1 MSMRDKIE
9 HAIQNQPCTVKE
21 LKQKF
26 GGERGADRKVMEA
39 LDELVREAVV
49 CQRQGV
55 FFTVRSGRADKA
67 LLCKVVKLGKN
78 FAFVML
84 EDGTSD
90 IFIPGRFTK
99 GAMPGDE
106 VLVEKFEHPRME
118 GSDEGTILAVL
129 TEKNDLVGTV
139 RRVEGRL
146 RFVPDDCPAITMPL
160 ARDCEGGAKDGD
172 KVAVEILNRG
182 NRQED
187 HRVGVAMRFGSSD
200 EAKRCAKAL
209 LYAKDIRTRFPDKVR
224 EEAKKFE
231 GAEISE
237 KDCEG
242 RMDLRTLPIF
252 TIDSAETK
260 DIDDAV
266 SLTRTSDGGFEL
278 GVHIADVS
286 NYVKPG
292 TELDNE
298 AFSRATSVYYAD
310 QVVPMLPKALSN
322 GICSLNENELRLAFS
337 CLMRL
342 DKDGNLTDY
351 RFVKSIIR
359 SRVKGVY
366 AEINAL
372 LAGTADA
379 EIKAKYADVIDQLP
393 AMKEL
398 YGHRARLRKER
409 GCMDIES
416 GEVKLIL
423 DENGRCIDVKKRTSG
438 ESESMIEEFML
449 LANQCAAHFARVKQ
463 IPFVYRVHE
472 EPNAEKLERLHSL
485 LQACGINDHFAKEV
499 PTPKELSAI
508 LEGVRGTPYEQ
519 IINTGMLRCMS
530 KALYEE
536 KPKGH
541 YGLVLKDYAHF
552 TSPIRRYPD
561 LAIHRIMTDLLKG
574 TEKETMIL
582 RYTDFAERAS
592 KQSSEREVVA
602 MQIERKAEDCY
613 KAEYARRHLGECYE
627 GTISGVTQRGL
638 FIELDNGVEG
648 FVPAS
653 SLTPSGTSLTEG
665 VRLTDP
671 ASGKSW
677 SLGDKMMITI
687 VRADVN
693 LGKIDFEVAPAAKN

>member
-1 MSMRDKIE
+1 MKRENVLVSEDALARQREFEAKIKEMFTAREAHPVACVDTFGCQQNVADGQKLMGMLADCGFTFTEDPKEADLVILNTCAVRE
-9 HAIQNQPCTVKE
+9 HAEQRVFGNLGILTHTKKENPEQVICLCGCMAQEERVANRVKASY
-21 LKQKF
+21 
-26 GGERGADRKVMEA
+26 RHV
-39 LDELVREAVV
+39 
-49 CQRQGV
+49 
-55 FFTVRSGRADKA
+55 
-67 LLCKVVKLGKN
+67 
-78 FAFVML
+78 
-84 EDGTSD
+84 
-90 IFIPGRFTK
+90 
-99 GAMPGDE
+99 
-106 VLVEKFEHPRME
+106 
-118 GSDEGTILAVL
+118 
-129 TEKNDLVGTV
+129 DLV
-139 RRVEGRL
+139 
-146 RFVPDDCPAITMPL
+146 
-160 ARDCEGGAKDGD
+160 
-172 KVAVEILNRG
+172 
-182 NRQED
+182 
-187 HRVGVAMRFGSSD
+187 FG
-200 EAKRCAKAL
+200 
-209 LYAKDIRTRFPDKVR
+209 P
-224 EEAKKFE
+224 
-231 GAEISE
+231 
-237 KDCEG
+237 
-242 RMDLRTLPIF
+242 
-252 TIDSAETK
+252 
-260 DIDDAV
+260 
-266 SLTRTSDGGFEL
+266 
-278 GVHIADVS
+278 H
-286 NYVKPG
+286 
-292 TELDNE
+292 
-298 AFSRATSVYYAD
+298 
-310 QVVPMLPKALSN
+310 
-322 GICSLNENELRLAFS
+322 
-337 CLMRL
+337 
-342 DKDGNLTDY
+342 
-351 RFVKSIIR
+351 
-359 SRVKGVY
+359 
-366 AEINAL
+366 AL

-423 DENGRCIDVKKRTSG
+423 DEDGHCIDVKKRTSG
-438 ESESMIEEFML
+438 ESEAMIEEFML

-472 EPNAEKLERLHSL
+472 EPNAEKLERLHGL
-485 LQACGINDHFAKEV
+485 LQACGVNDHFAKDV

-561 LAIHRIMTDLLKG
+561 LAIHRIMTDMLKG

-592 KQSSEREVVA
+592 KQSSEREVIA

-671 ASGKSW
+671 ASGKTW

-693 LGKIDFEVAPAAKN
+693 LGKIDFEVAPAAKA